1 MFGVPKT
8 FAFFEEQCRE
18 QEFRAKSKSSKRNEC
33 AVCFSVHNYRTS
45 VSLDGVLEQKNTIA
59 WLSKT
64 DVYTEHLCSAVGNRC
79 RQMFAVDSAIL
90 RCENI
95 SSVMISVLNVDKYR
109 SFVTC
114 EIVLI
119 ITDLSL
125 LCRSCIVTPQWLLQV
140 LLVYDSCTPCFVWC
154 ASLCLVKCAC
164 DFVISFAVVVIFIV

>member
-1 MFGVPKT
+1 
-8 FAFFEEQCRE
+8 
-18 QEFRAKSKSSKRNEC
+18 
-33 AVCFSVHNYRTS
+33 
-45 VSLDGVLEQKNTIA
+45 
-59 WLSKT
+59 
-64 DVYTEHLCSAVGNRC
+64 
-79 RQMFAVDSAIL
+79 MFAVDSAIL

-154 ASLCLVKCAC
+154 ASLWLVKCAC
-164 DFVISFAVVVIFIV
+164 DFVISFDVVVIFIV